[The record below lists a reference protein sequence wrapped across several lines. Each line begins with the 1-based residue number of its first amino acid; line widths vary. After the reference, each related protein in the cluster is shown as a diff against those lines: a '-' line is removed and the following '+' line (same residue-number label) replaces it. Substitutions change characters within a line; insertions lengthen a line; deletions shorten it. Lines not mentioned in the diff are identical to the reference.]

1 MRTTLIIPD
10 DLMKDLMEETDEKSK
25 TRLVCLALEE
35 MLQRVRREKLK
46 KLRGKVELDIDL
58 ETLRTKDLT

>member
-10 DLMKDLMEETDEKSK
+10 DLMKNLMEETSEKNK
-25 TRLVCLALEE
+25 TRLVCQAIEE

-46 KLRGKVELDIDL
+46 KLRGKIELDIDL
-58 ETLRTKDLT
+58 ATLRRKELI

>member
-10 DLMKDLMEETDEKSK
+10 DLMKDLMEETSEKNK
-25 TRLVCLALEE
+25 TRLICRALEE

-46 KLRGKVELDIDL
+46 ELRGKIGLDIDL
-58 ETLRTKDLT
+58 DTLRRKDLT